1 VWKNRYTTGS
11 LLAQKPPIEDE
22 KERVAAVSGTGTNLK
37 YSA

>member
-1 VWKNRYTTGS
+1 VEKQIHRS

-22 KERVAAVSGTGTNLK
+22 KERVAAVSGTNLK